1 MSKSLP
7 RKAVIAISSFHGA
20 IYPDGHKTGIFL
32 TEALHPF
39 EVLVAAGFEVDLAS
53 ETGTFGFDF
62 NSLQP
67 PFLSGSD
74 KAVYNNPDNPFMVK
88 LNSHLKKAS
97 DLKKGEYGVF
107 FASAGHAALY
117 DYPKAK
123 GLQAIAADVWD
134 RGGVVGTV
142 CHGPAILP
150 GVIDSKTGKSI
161 IEGKTVTGFTIEG
174 ELIFNILD
182 KLRADK
188 VVPVVEA
195 VTAVGAYYSTSMNA
209 FDDYSITSG
218 RVVTG
223 TNPQSGRSTAERIVR
238 VFDSLLQGPHEL
250 EALTFS
256 HWMLGATSAISKEA
270 VLTSRGMSFRRRPG
284 ITIVEAADSQ
294 LRHR

>member
-1 MSKSLP
+1 MSKKLQ
-7 RKAVIAISSFHGA
+7 RKAIIAISSYQGA
-20 IYPDGHKTGIFL
+20 IYPDGHKTGLFFV
-32 TEALHPF
+32 EALHPF

-74 KAVYNNPDNPFMVK
+74 KAIYNNPSHPFMVK
-88 LNSHLKKAS
+88 LAHLKKAE
-97 DLKKGEYGVF
+97 DLKLGEYGVF

-117 DYPKAK
+117 DYPTAK
-123 GLQAIAADVWD
+123 GLQTIAADVWN

-161 IEGKTVTGFTIEG
+161 AEGKTVTGFTIEG

-182 KLRADK
+182 KMRQDK
-188 VVPVVEA
+188 VVPIVEA
-195 VTAVGAYYSTSMNA
+195 VTAVGGYYSTSMNP

-218 RVVTG
+218 RLVSG
-223 TNPQSGRSTAERIVR
+223 TNPESGRSTAERIVR
-238 VFDSLLQGPHEL
+238 LFDNAMQP
-250 EALTFS
+250 
-256 HWMLGATSAISKEA
+256 
-270 VLTSRGMSFRRRPG
+270 
-284 ITIVEAADSQ
+284 
-294 LRHR
+294 